1 MGLRRFLHD
10 YVGYRGDQK
19 ELHAMLCV
27 IEAHVWEHP
36 DEYEFVSFKNDDK
49 RFGKHSYDWLA
60 LFNKKRGTVINQNR
74 WHNPASVWIEQP
86 TGWKRL
92 VVSNAWIARLERLY
106 EWHQWWRNDQKKKV
120 EELKRKEFI
129 RQQCGEAADII
140 ARFRPRQV
148 NYRNTTDVTD
158 YGPFQAGLW

>member
-10 YVGYRGDQK
+10 YVGYRGNQK

-36 DEYEFVSFKNDDK
+36 DEYSLYNYDCNDK
-49 RFGKHSYDWLA
+49 RFGKHQFDWIGVSNL
-60 LFNKKRGTVINQNR
+60 KRGVVIPAAR
-74 WHNPASVWIEQP
+74 YWNPNNLWIETP
-86 TGWKRL
+86 TGWKSIT
-92 VVSNAWIARLERLY
+92 VSDTWAHRINRLY
-106 EWHQWWRNDQKKKV
+106 EWHGFWRQKQTKIKERKKR
-120 EELKRKEFI
+120 EEFI

-140 ARFRPRQV
+140 ARFRPQQV